1 VLASFDDR
9 PLLQL
14 CLNPIKLVPIYDRF
28 VQSFIDLRLM
38 FDLTYVDGI
47 DQNVVYP
54 SSALV
59 SIGPERIDRTLHL
72 TETP

>member
-1 VLASFDDR
+1 MLASFYDR

-14 CLNPIKLVPIYDRF
+14 LLNPIKLILLNDRF
-28 VQSFIDLRLM
+28 MQSLIELFLI

-54 SSALV
+54 PSAPV
-59 SIGPERIDRTLHL
+59 SLRPKGTVRITRLAR
-72 TETP
+72 